1 MQGFPQVSRTWG
13 DSSNLMWGGEGGGLL
28 KLGGGGGGGGGV
40 GWLESIHERG
50 SGEGGGGLKRC

>member
-13 DSSNLMWGGEGGGLL
+13 DSSNLMWGGEGGE
-28 KLGGGGGGGGGV
+28 V

-50 SGEGGGGLKRC
+50 SGEGGGGLKQC